1 VGVSVAGP
9 EPLVIEA
16 DPFRLRQAVGNLVSN
31 AVRHSP
37 AGSTVVVSV
46 RVSPD
51 ILIDVTDQG
60 PGVSAEDLPRVFERF
75 WRSEKSRN
83 RQTGG
88 SGLGLSISRKIA
100 EAHGGTVS
108 VTSTPGAGATFTL
121 HLPA

>member
-1 VGVSVAGP
+1 
-9 EPLVIEA
+9 
-16 DPFRLRQAVGNLVSN
+16 VGNLVSN